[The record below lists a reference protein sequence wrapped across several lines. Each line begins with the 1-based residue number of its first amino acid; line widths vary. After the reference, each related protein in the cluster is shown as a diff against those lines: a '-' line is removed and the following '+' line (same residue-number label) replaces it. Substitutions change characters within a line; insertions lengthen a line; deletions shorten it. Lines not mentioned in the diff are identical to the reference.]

1 MQPEAPQTAS
11 VEPDNCIPIISLY
24 AGAGGLDLGFRLEGF
39 DPVIAIDNNQAA
51 VDSYNLNDPNHV
63 AQLGDLSQLT
73 DEQIVRL
80 VSEAAGERITRGLI
94 GGPPCQGVSSSNVH
108 KKRHDKRKKALL
120 RYARIVKVLT
130 AV

>member
-51 VDSYNLNDPNHV
+51 VDSYNLNDPDHV
-63 AQLGDLSQLT
+63 AQVADLSKPNDQKLI
-73 DEQIVRL
+73 ELIR
-80 VSEAAGERITRGLI
+80 EACNGRVPRGVI
-94 GGPPCQGVSSSNVH
+94 GGPPCQGVSSSNGH
-108 KKRHDKRKKALL
+108 KQRHDKRKKALL
-120 RYARIVKVLT
+120 R
-130 AV
+130 